1 MKLKLGQN
9 DCFGIKTD
17 QEVKEK
23 GICGSHFKKKKKKN
37 KTKQTNIKRKADRE
51 SEKHKDKDFFFIFFF
66 SHFSL
71 RYTEIGP
78 SEFVG
83 ARSKV
88 LYSTRATL
96 GNQKHGISSSFQLK
110 FEKSYVLV
118 FLRSTAF

>member
-1 MKLKLGQN
+1 MI
-9 DCFGIKTD
+9 CFGIKTD

-23 GICGSHFKKKKKKN
+23 GICGSHFKKIKNNKK
-37 KTKQTNIKRKADRE
+37 TIQTNIKRKAGRE
-51 SEKHKDKDFFFIFFF
+51 SEKQKDKDFYFIFFF

-96 GNQKHGISSSFQLK
+96 GNQKHWISPSF
-110 FEKSYVLV
+110 
-118 FLRSTAF
+118 